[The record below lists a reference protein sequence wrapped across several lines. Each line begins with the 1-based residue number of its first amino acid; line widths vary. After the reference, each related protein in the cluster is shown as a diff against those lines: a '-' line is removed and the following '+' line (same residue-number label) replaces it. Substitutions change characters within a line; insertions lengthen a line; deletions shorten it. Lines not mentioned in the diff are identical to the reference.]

1 MEIMKSLLTLLL
13 TGLASL
19 AYGQNVLSGKVISGE
34 SREPLPA
41 AYVTLSSTLTK
52 SAVTD
57 DYGNF
62 SFQSVN
68 EGEYTLTVSYLGF
81 AKFSETI
88 AVKSGQHLT
97 ISLLP
102 GHIQLA
108 DVSIDA
114 TANRAI
120 NILSPVD
127 IKLRPTNTSQD
138 ILRMVPGLFIAQH
151 AGGGKAEQI
160 FLRGFDIDHGT
171 DINLTV
177 DGLPVNMVS
186 HAHGQ
191 GYSDLHFVIPELV
204 SYIDFD
210 KGPYYAEKG
219 DFTTAGF
226 VEFHTKNSLEKSF
239 LKAEGGQFNTWR
251 TVGGFNLIGRKE
263 SPSTAYIAGEVFGS
277 KGYFESPQ
285 DFSRINLSGKFNS
298 KVGLNGNINISASYF
313 NSKWDASGQIP
324 ERAIRSGAITRFG
337 FIDNTE
343 GGNTSRS
350 NFSVRHNH
358 QLGKGGNLTQQLFA
372 AHYAFDLFSNFTFF
386 LNDSIN
392 GDQINQREARQIYGY
407 KASYATTGGLMG
419 MLLRSEMGIDIRYD
433 NIDKV
438 GLSGTM
444 RRSFLYQKQLGDID
458 QVNASAYL
466 SETIVPSQKW
476 AINLAARID
485 NFHFRYYDK
494 LAQTNPSVSAFI
506 VSPKVNVNYDVS
518 NSFGVYLKAGYGF
531 HSNDARVVTALDG
544 KDALPKAYGIDL
556 GANAKINDRLLFNAA
571 IWRLDL
577 QQEFIYVGDEG
588 VVEPGGRTKREGVD
602 LSVRYQ
608 VLPWLFFDGDANV
621 AKPRLKDAENDSKY
635 LPLAPILS
643 SAGGVTMQMK
653 NGFNASFR
661 YRYLADRPANED
673 FSTVANG
680 YFLADAVLNYSFRNL
695 DFKITAENI
704 FNTEWNEAQFDTESR
719 LAYESAPTSEIH
731 FTPGSP
737 FFVKVGMSVLF

>member
-1 MEIMKSLLTLLL
+1 MRSLLALFL
-13 TGLASL
+13 TGLVPL
-19 AYGQNVLSGKVISGE
+19 AYAQSVLNGKVIASE
-34 SREPLPA
+34 SSEPLPA
-41 AYVTLSSTLTK
+41 AYVTLSGSLTK
-52 SAVTD
+52 STVTD
-57 DYGNF
+57 DYGHF
-62 SFQSVN
+62 SFQSVD
-68 EGEYTLTVSYLGF
+68 EGEYILTIGYLGYE
-81 AKFSETI
+81 KFSDTI
-88 AVKSGQHLT
+88 AVNGGQNFR

-102 GHIQLA
+102 AHIQLA
-108 DVSIDA
+108 DVSVDA

-120 NILSPVD
+120 NLLSPVD

-191 GYSDLHFVIPELV
+191 GYSDLHFVIPELI

-226 VEFHTKNSLEKSF
+226 VEFHTKNYLEKGF
-239 LKAEGGQFNTWR
+239 LKAEGGRFNTWR
-251 TVGGFNLIGRKE
+251 AVGGFNLIRRIE
-263 SPSTAYIAGEVFGS
+263 SPSTAYIAGEVVGS
-277 KGYFESPQ
+277 DGYFESPQ
-285 DFSRINLSGKFNS
+285 GFTRINLTSKFNS
-298 KVGLNGNINISASYF
+298 KAGLNGNIHISASYF

-324 ERAIRSGAITRFG
+324 ERAIRSGEITRFG
-337 FIDNTE
+337 YIDNTE

-350 NFSVRHNH
+350 NFSVEHNH
-358 QLGKGGNLTQQLFA
+358 QLGKGGNFTQQLFA
-372 AHYAFDLFSNFTFF
+372 AHYTFGLFSNFTFF
-386 LNDSIN
+386 LHDSVN

-407 KASYATTGGLMG
+407 KAAYTRSGGLMG
-419 MLLRSEMGIDIRYD
+419 MLLKSEIGIDIRYD
-433 NIDKV
+433 NIDNI
-438 GLSGTM
+438 GLSGTR

-466 SETIVPSQKW
+466 SETIFPSQKW
-476 AINLAARID
+476 VINLAARMD
-485 NFHFRYYDK
+485 NFHFRYHDK
-494 LAQTNPSVSAFI
+494 LTQTKPAVSAVI
-506 VSPKVNVNYDVS
+506 LSPKVNVNYKVS
-518 NSFGVYLKAGYGF
+518 NSFGVYLKAGHGF

-544 KDALPKAYGIDL
+544 KKVLPKAYGIDL
-556 GANAKINDRLLFNAA
+556 GVNAKIDDRLLLNAA

-577 QQEFIYVGDEG
+577 KQEFVYVGDEG
-588 VVEPGGRTKREGVD
+588 VVEPGGRTKREGID
-602 LSVRYQ
+602 LSARYQ

-621 AKPRLKDAENDSKY
+621 SKPRLKDAENDDKY

-643 SAGGVTMQMK
+643 SVGGATVQMK
-653 NGFNASFR
+653 NGFNASLR

-673 FSTVANG
+673 FSMVANG
-680 YFLADAVLNYSFRNL
+680 YFLADAVLNYSLGNL
-695 DFKITAENI
+695 DFKITAENL

-719 LAYESAPTSEIH
+719 LAHESAPTSEIH

-737 FFVKVGMSVLF
+737 FFVKIGMSVLF